1 LNTGPTKILVVDDSA
16 LYRQSIH
23 NVLRDI
29 ADTKVVGKAKN
40 GVDALEKIA
49 QLDPDLLTL
58 DVQMP
63 DMDGIEVL
71 HEIKR
76 RKLRPKAI
84 MVSSFTSQGARVTTD
99 ALMHGAF
106 DFILKPSGSDPT
118 ANRQQLRDAL
128 EERID
133 AFREAS
139 RERASRTRGLG
150 ATPSPLSAGVVESAP
165 RPTSVCEAVTIATST
180 GGPAALKQ
188 MLPKLPIEL
197 SVPVFVVQHMPAQY
211 TQSLAQRL
219 NAICPLEVVEGSD
232 RMLAEAGRVIIAP
245 GGKQMK
251 LARSGGDLMVRV
263 TNDPP
268 EHGVCPSVD
277 YLIRSTCDVLGGNT
291 LAVIMTGMGRDGVD
305 GCRQLKA
312 AGGYVFAQ
320 HQCDCVVYGM
330 PKAVI
335 EQDLADRILPLGKI
349 APAIVRHLKRSRR
362 I

>member
-1 LNTGPTKILVVDDSA
+1 MNTGPTKILVVDDSA

-23 NVLRDI
+23 NVLREI
-29 ADTKVVGKAKN
+29 ADIKVVGKAEN
-40 GVDALEKIA
+40 GVEALEKIA

-84 MVSSFTSQGARVTTD
+84 MVSSFTSEGAQVTMD
-99 ALMHGAF
+99 ALMYGAF
-106 DFILKPSGSDPT
+106 DFILKPSGSDAT
-118 ANRQQLRDAL
+118 ANRQQLRDSLA
-128 EERID
+128 EKI
-133 AFREAS
+133 ATFREAS
-139 RERASRTRGLG
+139 QERAGATRAQG
-150 ATPSPLSAGVVESAP
+150 ATPSRSSTSVMEAAP
-165 RPTSVCEAVTIATST
+165 RPTSACEAVTIATST

-188 MLPKLPIEL
+188 MLPKLPADL
-197 SVPVFVVQHMPAQY
+197 AVPVFVVQHMPAHY
-211 TQSLAQRL
+211 TRSLAKRL

-232 RMLAEAGRVIIAP
+232 RMSVEVGRVIIAP

-251 LARSGGDLMVRV
+251 LARSGGDLVVRV
-263 TNDPP
+263 TSAPS

-277 YLIRSTCDVLGGNT
+277 YLIRSACEILGGNT

-305 GCRQLKA
+305 GCRRLKE

-335 EQDLADRILPLGKI
+335 EQELADRILPLGKI

-362 I
+362 T